1 MKRALIGG
9 ILLVAGV
16 CVLVYIIYLA
26 DMALLTAVG
35 RALQSVLGL

>member
-26 DMALLTAVG
+26 DMALLNAVG
-35 RALQSVLGL
+35 RSLQQIFGL